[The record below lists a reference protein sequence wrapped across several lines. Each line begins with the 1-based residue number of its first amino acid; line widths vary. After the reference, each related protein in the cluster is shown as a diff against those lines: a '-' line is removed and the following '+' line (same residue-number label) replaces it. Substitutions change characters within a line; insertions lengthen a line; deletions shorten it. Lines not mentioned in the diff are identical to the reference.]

1 MAKKVKKKV
10 KKVKRKTKKA
20 KKKVSVNRRRVR
32 TQKFSYGETII
43 LGFTGSL
50 GSGCTFIAKGIKKS
64 LGQSCHHYELSKIIT
79 DKLKKQGIDKP
90 TTKQKQNMGNK
101 LRKEQGVSV
110 LVDLCLKKIRR
121 VEKRFNEDTVILV
134 DGIRNDGEIRCLRVL
149 PNFYLMSIH
158 AEETTR
164 IERLVGDKAPRK
176 LFDTVEQFK
185 EADKRDQEEEISHG
199 QQVKECNYLA
209 DIIINN
215 NDKLVHNT
223 ETENQYF
230 SKIIQN
236 YIPTMRAIR
245 KGSQLPDHPPS
256 INESLMTMAYC
267 LSKRSSC
274 KKRKVGAIIANVTE
288 YENLK
293 ESVKRK
299 DDHIKF
305 QVISS
310 GYNEVPLGT
319 IPCTL
324 EWYEGC
330 YREHIKEGLAKQI
343 ICCPNCGRKIPK
355 TVQSNLKR
363 FEDYKCR
370 CKTEILNAYLV
381 GTAENSGKLL
391 DICRALHGEENA
403 IIGMAGVSKPHKGK
417 LVLYTTTFP
426 CNLCANKIVAAG
438 IELVIYAEPYT
449 IEESKSILAN
459 GKVDDIKFEGVK
471 STAYFRLYS

>member
-1 MAKKVKKKV
+1 
-10 KKVKRKTKKA
+10 
-20 KKKVSVNRRRVR
+20 
-32 TQKFSYGETII
+32 
-43 LGFTGSL
+43 
-50 GSGCTFIAKGIKKS
+50 
-64 LGQSCHHYELSKIIT
+64 
-79 DKLKKQGIDKP
+79 
-90 TTKQKQNMGNK
+90 
-101 LRKEQGVSV
+101 
-110 LVDLCLKKIRR
+110 
-121 VEKRFNEDTVILV
+121 
-134 DGIRNDGEIRCLRVL
+134 
-149 PNFYLMSIH
+149 
-158 AEETTR
+158 
-164 IERLVGDKAPRK
+164 
-176 LFDTVEQFK
+176 
-185 EADKRDQEEEISHG
+185 
-199 QQVKECNYLA
+199 
-209 DIIINN
+209 
-215 NDKLVHNT
+215 
-223 ETENQYF
+223 
-230 SKIIQN
+230 
-236 YIPTMRAIR
+236 MRAIR

-256 INESLMTMAYC
+256 INETLMTMAYC

-293 ESVKRK
+293 DKVKRK
-299 DDHIKF
+299 DDHLKF

-330 YREHIKEGLAKQI
+330 YREHVKEGLAKQFI
-343 ICCPNCGRKIPK
+343 FCPNCGRKIPK

-370 CKTEILNAYLV
+370 CKTEILNAYLA
-381 GTAENSGKLL
+381 GTAESSGKLL

-403 IIGMAGVSKPHKGK
+403 IIGMAGVSKSHKGK

-449 IEESKSILAN
+449 IEESKNILAS
-459 GKVDDIKFEGVK
+459 GKVDVLKFEGVK

>member
-185 EADKRDQEEEISHG
+185 EADKR
-199 QQVKECNYLA
+199 
-209 DIIINN
+209 
-215 NDKLVHNT
+215 
-223 ETENQYF
+223 ENQYF